1 MFIDDAWEME
11 GINNPETSET
21 LHPIFIFIT
30 DFKTLCP
37 KFRVLQCEM
46 ADCLQE
52 WFPKL
57 VVIAVSKDVLK
68 S

>member
-1 MFIDDAWEME
+1 MFIDDTWKME
-11 GINNPETSET
+11 DINNLETSEIT
-21 LHPIFIFIT
+21 YPSFIT